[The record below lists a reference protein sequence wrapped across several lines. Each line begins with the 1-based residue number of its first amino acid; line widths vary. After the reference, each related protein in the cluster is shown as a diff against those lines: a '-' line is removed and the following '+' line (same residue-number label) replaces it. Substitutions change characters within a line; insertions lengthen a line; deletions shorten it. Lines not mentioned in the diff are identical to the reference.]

1 MTENTN
7 TDINTWYKL
16 RDGTWGAK
24 LRHPANPGDCVML
37 VTKKGEEKP
46 VWLISKVATFPDASL
61 WTCTSEEPENVV
73 EEPF

>member
-1 MTENTN
+1 
-7 TDINTWYKL
+7 
-16 RDGTWGAK
+16 
-24 LRHPANPGDCVML
+24 ML